1 MQSMTK
7 LELTFGKANAPIY
20 GGGVIPKKYF
30 TWLVNTIKA
39 APVVNPL
46 TRGRDR

>member
-1 MQSMTK
+1 MQSVTK
-7 LELTFGKANAPIY
+7 LELTFGKDNAPTY
-20 GGGVIPKKYF
+20 LGGVKPKKYF
-30 TWLVNTIKA
+30 TWLVNTTKA